1 VSLCRNTIS
10 LKAAKSWSQFLY
22 RQNCDLNRNV
32 CSSGYLINNKQCA
45 KTRYFYDLQFKR
57 EALRPIIMGILIY
70 WRGDLLWFTLESI
83 WNWRQV
89 GRNMLYM
96 KYLSGKSL
104 IWSSRTEPRGK
115 CCVYCLT
122 FPTSLNGFCIDTE
135 YVELSLLQLH
145 VIWIYLNKNNKISP
159 VYYTTNC
166 VSMKFGMEREG
177 NQSMR
182 KSAVY
187 IWEQ

>member
-1 VSLCRNTIS
+1 MSLCRNTIS

-83 WNWRQV
+83 WID
-89 GRNMLYM
+89 
-96 KYLSGKSL
+96 GKWEGICYIWNICLARAWFGVAGQNPGENVVSTVLPSQLVLMVSVL
-104 IWSSRTEPRGK
+104 I
-115 CCVYCLT
+115 
-122 FPTSLNGFCIDTE
+122 
-135 YVELSLLQLH
+135 
-145 VIWIYLNKNNKISP
+145 
-159 VYYTTNC
+159 
-166 VSMKFGMEREG
+166 
-177 NQSMR
+177 QSM
-182 KSAVY
+182 
-187 IWEQ
+187 